1 MIKRI
6 TILGTGMM
14 GKQLAAFLLNSH
26 LEVTLVKVSSSQNLQ
41 EDEQAVLSYI
51 KKRLYEASYIQH
63 FHFQSLEAY
72 LEQRIDADLMIEAV
86 VEDLEVKQ
94 SLLQRLSC
102 QLGEHTFIATNTSSL
117 SLEKIASSLNPD
129 MTRRFLGLH
138 FFAPVRQMPLVEVC
152 YHSEFE
158 EQYKPL
164 IEEFVAKTLGKEMII
179 ANDVLGFIANRI
191 GFYANYDLMRL
202 GEEADIGIEAIDF
215 LSVHAL
221 KRSAMGPYALTDY
234 TGLLLSDEAQK
245 TYAQS
250 KRDVPFFQERSLP
263 KEMVNR
269 SYFGARYGKGY
280 YQIIEGK
287 KLVINPKTYHYQAM
301 SPIPKEWFERY
312 KNASPKTVFHDIM
325 VNNDSLSLFLRQV
338 IENVLYYALIQVPF
352 ATENYQSIDK
362 AMRYGYNWQ
371 LGPFEIWD
379 LLGFNQVK
387 ENLQKRF
394 GPLPNWLDHING
406 CFYAQNPYD
415 SSMEIMQVAPNL
427 IWDRPNQSSLR
438 QTEDG
443 VLLFSMATP
452 KSVINPQL
460 LNDLSE
466 AIELLEESDNKGL
479 VIHSLGKHFSVGYD
493 IKLMSR
499 QIEEKTLLSSLQ
511 DQYPKTHELLKA
523 LRFSKKPIIS
533 ALHGKALGGGA
544 EIAMLSSEVL
554 ADVNLKIGLVEY
566 GIGLLPGGGSL
577 AYLAETVLMSSY
589 SRAQKKTDLVDRF
602 LLVSGQKVSNNAY
615 EAVRLGLLKA
625 NTTIV
630 KRQAD
635 LVELA
640 ISRVLFL
647 DKAGYIPVEPQSYR
661 ALGNEFI
668 AIMKGMIANYRAGGF
683 ISAAEVPV
691 LEKLAFVLGGGSLPM
706 GTKIDFE
713 HLLNLEKECFLQ
725 LLSNP
730 DTIEKLS
737 QFAKP

>member
-1 MIKRI
+1 M
-6 TILGTGMM
+6 
-14 GKQLAAFLLNSH
+14 
-26 LEVTLVKVSSSQNLQ
+26 
-41 EDEQAVLSYI
+41 
-51 KKRLYEASYIQH
+51 
-63 FHFQSLEAY
+63 
-72 LEQRIDADLMIEAV
+72 
-86 VEDLEVKQ
+86 
-94 SLLQRLSC
+94 
-102 QLGEHTFIATNTSSL
+102 
-117 SLEKIASSLNPD
+117 
-129 MTRRFLGLH
+129 
-138 FFAPVRQMPLVEVC
+138 
-152 YHSEFE
+152 
-158 EQYKPL
+158 
-164 IEEFVAKTLGKEMII
+164 
-179 ANDVLGFIANRI
+179 
-191 GFYANYDLMRL
+191 
-202 GEEADIGIEAIDF
+202 
-215 LSVHAL
+215 
-221 KRSAMGPYALTDY
+221 
-234 TGLLLSDEAQK
+234 
-245 TYAQS
+245 
-250 KRDVPFFQERSLP
+250 
-263 KEMVNR
+263 
-269 SYFGARYGKGY
+269 
-280 YQIIEGK
+280 
-287 KLVINPKTYHYQAM
+287 
-301 SPIPKEWFERY
+301 
-312 KNASPKTVFHDIM
+312 
-325 VNNDSLSLFLRQV
+325 
-338 IENVLYYALIQVPF
+338 
-352 ATENYQSIDK
+352 
-362 AMRYGYNWQ
+362 
-371 LGPFEIWD
+371 
-379 LLGFNQVK
+379 
-387 ENLQKRF
+387 
-394 GPLPNWLDHING
+394 
-406 CFYAQNPYD
+406 
-415 SSMEIMQVAPNL
+415 
-427 IWDRPNQSSLR
+427 
-438 QTEDG
+438 
-443 VLLFSMATP
+443 
-452 KSVINPQL
+452 

-566 GIGLLPGGGSL
+566 GIGLLPGGGGL
-577 AYLAETVLMSSY
+577 AYLAETVLRSSY

-725 LLSNP
+725 LSSNP